1 MDTIPRNDF
10 ILRHRY
16 DAFCKAVLRNEA
28 KDYLREMGQQRDREK
43 SLDALTQQELD
54 KLSTVDYYPSDSY
67 VFSSH
72 GYDLLIDNELV
83 AEAFASLPQQEQSI
97 LILHCVL
104 DLADGEIGSLMGMSR
119 SAVQR
124 HMTSTLKQLRLKLM
138 ALMPEG
144 GNADEGTHIQ
154 RQKTSAPFGDGSCP
168 RWGRNG
174 YGTSATVLCR
184 LHKQALH
191 PHLVRQQRHPLCVR
205 GRVYEAPFGTQ
216 AHPFHHRC
224 FEVTARPR

>member
-124 HMTSTLKQLRLKLM
+124 HRTSTLKDLRIKLM
-138 ALMPEG
+138 AFMPEG
-144 GNADEGTHIQ
+144 G
-154 RQKTSAPFGDGSCP
+154 
-168 RWGRNG
+168 
-174 YGTSATVLCR
+174 
-184 LHKQALH
+184 
-191 PHLVRQQRHPLCVR
+191 
-205 GRVYEAPFGTQ
+205 
-216 AHPFHHRC
+216 
-224 FEVTARPR
+224 